1 MRGERG
7 VRAVGVGLALAVLVL
22 AGGPPA
28 VEAQASKVARVAM
41 LSPGHPQNL
50 EAFRAGLRELGWVE
64 GQNLIVEA
72 RFAEWHYERLPALA
86 VELVRWRPDVLYT
99 NTTPGVLAAQQAT
112 RTIPIVVGA
121 AGQLVENGIVKSLS
135 KPGGNITGLTLM
147 DAELDAKRLQLLK
160 ELLPRLQRVA
170 LLRNPTASRFRANEE
185 PREAAARTLGLRL
198 VQVEARD
205 EGELDGAFAAMIRAG
220 AEALL
225 VTNDAALG
233 AMKARIID
241 LALKD
246 RLPAVSELPDWAEAG
261 ALLAYGPRIEA
272 MFRRAAGFADKI
284 LKGARPGDLPI
295 ERPDTFTL
303 VVNLKTAKVVGVT
316 IPAPIL
322 ARADQAIQ

>member
-1 MRGERG
+1 ERG
-7 VRAVGVGLALAVLVL
+7 VRAVPVGLALAALVL

-41 LSPGHPQNL
+41 LSPGHPQNV

-72 RFAEWHYERLPALA
+72 RFVERHYE
-86 VELVRWRPDVLYT
+86 
-99 NTTPGVLAAQQAT
+99 
-112 RTIPIVVGA
+112 
-121 AGQLVENGIVKSLS
+121 
-135 KPGGNITGLTLM
+135 
-147 DAELDAKRLQLLK
+147 
-160 ELLPRLQRVA
+160 
-170 LLRNPTASRFRANEE
+170 AS
-185 PREAAARTLGLRL
+185 
-198 VQVEARD
+198 
-205 EGELDGAFAAMIRAG
+205 
-220 AEALL
+220 
-225 VTNDAALG
+225 
-233 AMKARIID
+233 
-241 LALKD
+241 
-246 RLPAVSELPDWAEAG
+246 AVSELADGAEAG

-322 ARADQAIQ
+322 ARA